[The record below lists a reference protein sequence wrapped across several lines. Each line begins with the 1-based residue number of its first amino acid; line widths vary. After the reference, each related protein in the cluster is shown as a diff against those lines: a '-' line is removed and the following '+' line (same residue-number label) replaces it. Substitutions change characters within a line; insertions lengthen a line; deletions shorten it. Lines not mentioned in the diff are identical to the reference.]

1 MSRPSGEGRLGE
13 DRSIVKTSWRAVVA
27 VVLLA
32 GFPAL
37 VFLVVGGL
45 AVAEYFFFVHHS
57 GILAIKLGIVAVP
70 VSYALL
76 KALFAIERTRG
87 DTGSGVPVTR
97 ADEPA
102 LWALVEELAAAVG
115 TRPPDT
121 ITLVSEVN
129 AGVRERTGWLGLRVR
144 QREMFIGA
152 QLLAGLRH
160 DQLRALLGHELGHYS
175 NNDTRLAGLTYRGRR
190 SIERALTGLGG
201 DGWFEGLVRRLFV
214 LYAKLYFAVSAAVCR
229 RQELAADAAAARVAG
244 TAAMTSA
251 LREIEVLDVAWDF
264 YFDRYVPIGWDAG
277 YLPDRLAGGF
287 RSLLADETRAEEF
300 DRVRR
305 NPPAEAASRYDT
317 HPPTAERIAALEA
330 LPEVPGRPG
339 GDHPASEI
347 LRDAA
352 PTLEA
357 AMASDFSDKAKAKRR
372 IGWDRLVDL
381 GVRHAVTREAAGILG
396 PGGTIAQALDLIDAG
411 RAAELADPERKPPS
425 SAGPRA
431 QREFAAPSVRER
443 LSTVVQ
449 AYLAEAEVA
458 HWKLSWSG
466 APEFVVDEPH
476 GSELTAALDAAAAA
490 DHDTA
495 PLRRLLAA
503 TGVLPVLS

>member
-1 MSRPSGEGRLGE
+1 M
-13 DRSIVKTSWRAVVA
+13 KTSWRALVA
-27 VVLLA
+27 VALLA
-32 GFPAL
+32 GFPVL

-45 AVAEYFFFVHHS
+45 AAAEYFFFQHS

-70 VSYALL
+70 MSYALL

-87 DTGSGVPVTR
+87 ATTPGVPATR
-97 ADEPA
+97 AGEPA
-102 LWALVEELAAAVG
+102 LWALVEELATAVG

-144 QREMFIGA
+144 RREMFIGA

-160 DQLRALLGHELGHYS
+160 DQLCALLGHELGHYS
-175 NNDTRLAGLTYRGRR
+175 NRDTRLAALTYRGRR
-190 SIERALTGLGG
+190 SIERALLGLSG
-201 DGWFEGLVRRLFV
+201 DGWFEGLVRKLFV

-244 TAAMTSA
+244 TAAMIGA
-251 LREIEVLDVAWDF
+251 LREIETLDVAWDF
-264 YFDRYVPIGWDAG
+264 YFDRYVAIGWDAG

-287 RSLLADETRAEEF
+287 QALLADEKRAGEF
-300 DRVRR
+300 DRVRHD
-305 NPPAEAASRYDT
+305 PPAGEGSRYDT
-317 HPPTAERIAALEA
+317 HPPTPARIAALEA
-330 LPEVPGRPG
+330 LPEFPGRPG
-339 GDHPASEI
+339 GGHPASEI

-357 AMASDFSDKAKAKRR
+357 AVASDFSEKAKAKRR
-372 IGWDRLVDL
+372 TDWDRLVDL
-381 GVRHAVTREAAGILG
+381 GVRHSVTVEAARILG
-396 PGGTIAQALDLIDAG
+396 AGKTLAQALDLIDAG
-411 RAAELADPERKPPS
+411 RAAELADPELAPPA

-431 QREFAAPSVRER
+431 RREFAAASVRAR

-466 APEFVVDEPH
+466 PPEFVVDEPL
-476 GSELTAALDAAAAA
+476 GSGLTTALDAAAAA

-503 TGVLPVLS
+503 ADVLPVRS

>member
-1 MSRPSGEGRLGE
+1 M
-13 DRSIVKTSWRAVVA
+13 KTSWRALVA
-27 VVLLA
+27 VALLA

-87 DTGSGVPVTR
+87 DAGSGVPVTR

-144 QREMFIGA
+144 RREMFIGA

-160 DQLRALLGHELGHYS
+160 DQLCALLGHELGHYG

-190 SIERALTGLGG
+190 SIERALIGLGG
-201 DGWFEGLVRRLFV
+201 DGWFEGLVRKLFV

-244 TAAMTSA
+244 TSAMTSA
-251 LREIEVLDVAWDF
+251 LREIEVLDVAWNF

-287 RSLLADETRAEEF
+287 QSLLADEARAEEF
-300 DRVRR
+300 GRVRQH
-305 NPPAEAASRYDT
+305 PPAEEISRYDT

-330 LPEVPGRPG
+330 LPEIPGRPDG
-339 GDHPASEI
+339 GHPASEI

-352 PTLEA
+352 TTLET

-381 GVRHAVTREAAGILG
+381 GVRHSVTRTAAQILG
-396 PGGTIAQALDLIDAG
+396 PGGTLAQALDRIDAG
-411 RAAELADPERKPPS
+411 RAVELADPELDPPA

-431 QREFAAPSVRER
+431 RREFAAPSVRER
-443 LSTVVQ
+443 LSTVVE

-458 HWKLSWSG
+458 HWKVSWSG
-466 APEFVVDEPH
+466 PPEFVVDEPY
-476 GSELTAALDAAAAA
+476 GSELAPALDAASAE
-490 DHDTA
+490 HDTA
-495 PLRRLLAA
+495 PLRRLLTAA
-503 TGVLPVLS
+503 GALPVRS

>member
-1 MSRPSGEGRLGE
+1 M
-13 DRSIVKTSWRAVVA
+13 KTSWRALLAVA
-27 VVLLA
+27 LLA

-45 AVAEYFFFVHHS
+45 AVTEYYFFRHHS
-57 GILAIKLGIVAVP
+57 GILAIKLAIVAVP

-87 DTGSGVPVTR
+87 DAVPGVPVTR

-102 LWALVEELAAAVG
+102 LWALVEELATAVG

-129 AGVRERTGWLGLRVR
+129 AGVRERTGWLGLRVFR
-144 QREMFIGA
+144 REMFIGA

-160 DQLRALLGHELGHYS
+160 DQLCALLGHELGHYS
-175 NNDTRLAGLTYRGRR
+175 NRDTRLAALTYRGRR
-190 SIERALTGLGG
+190 SIERALAGLGG

-244 TAAMTSA
+244 TAAMTGA
-251 LREIEVLDVAWDF
+251 LREVEVLDVAWDF
-264 YFDRYVPIGWDAG
+264 YFDRYVAIGWDAG

-287 RSLLADETRAEEF
+287 AELLADTARAEEF
-300 DRVRR
+300 GRLRQH
-305 NPPAEAASRYDT
+305 PPAKEESRYAT
-317 HPPTAERIAALEA
+317 HPPTPDRIAALEA

-339 GDHPASEI
+339 GDHPASEV
-347 LRDAA
+347 LRDATA
-352 PTLEA
+352 TLEA
-357 AMASDFSDKAKAKRR
+357 AMTSDFSDKAKLKRR
-372 IGWDRLVDL
+372 TDWNRLVDL
-381 GVRHAVTREAAGILG
+381 GVRHTVTREARVILG
-396 PGGTIAQALDLIDAG
+396 PGGTIAQALDRIDAG
-411 RAAELADPERKPPS
+411 RAADLADPERKPPA

-449 AYLAEAEVA
+449 SYLAEAEVA

-466 APEFVVDEPH
+466 PPEFIVDEPH
-476 GSELTAALDAAAAA
+476 GSELTAALDAAAAT

-503 TGVLPVLS
+503 TGVLPVNF

>member
-1 MSRPSGEGRLGE
+1 M
-13 DRSIVKTSWRAVVA
+13 KTSWRALVA
-27 VVLLA
+27 VALLA

-45 AVAEYFFFVHHS
+45 AVTEYYFFRHHS
-57 GILAIKLGIVAVP
+57 GILAIKLAVVAVP
-70 VSYALL
+70 MSYALL
-76 KALFAIERTRG
+76 KALFVIERTRG
-87 DTGSGVPVTR
+87 DAVPGVAATR
-97 ADEPA
+97 AEEPA

-144 QREMFIGA
+144 RREMFIGA

-160 DQLRALLGHELGHYS
+160 DQLCALLGHELGHYS
-175 NNDTRLAGLTYRGRR
+175 NHDTRLAGLTYRGRR
-190 SIERALTGLGG
+190 SIERALAGLGG
-201 DGWFEGLVRRLFV
+201 DGWFKGLVRRLFV

-244 TAAMTSA
+244 TAAMTGV
-251 LREIEVLDVAWDF
+251 LREVEVLDVAWDF
-264 YFDRYVPIGWDAG
+264 YFDRYVAIGWDAG

-287 RSLLADETRAEEF
+287 TALLADETRAGEF
-300 DRVRR
+300 DRVRWD
-305 NPPAEAASRYDT
+305 PPAKEDSRYAT
-317 HPPTAERIAALEA
+317 HPPTPDRIAALDA
-330 LPEVPGRPG
+330 LPAVPGRPG
-339 GDHPASEI
+339 GGHPASEI
-347 LRDAA
+347 LRDPAT
-352 PTLEA
+352 TLEA
-357 AMASDFSDKAKAKRR
+357 AIASDLSDKAKAKRR
-372 IGWDRLVDL
+372 TNWDRLVDL
-381 GVRHAVTREAAGILG
+381 GVRHTVTREAARILG
-396 PGGTIAQALDLIDAG
+396 PGGTIAQALDRIDAG
-411 RAAELADPERKPPS
+411 RGADLADPERKPPA

-466 APEFVVDEPH
+466 PPEFVVAAPH
-476 GSELTAALDAAAAA
+476 DRELTAALDAAAAA

-503 TGVLPVLS
+503 TGVLPVRS

>member
-1 MSRPSGEGRLGE
+1 M
-13 DRSIVKTSWRAVVA
+13 KTSWRALVA
-27 VVLLA
+27 VALLA
-32 GFPAL
+32 GFPVL

-45 AVAEYFFFVHHS
+45 AVAEYFFFRHS
-57 GILAIKLGIVAVP
+57 GILAVKLGIVAVP

-144 QREMFIGA
+144 RREMFIGA

-214 LYAKLYFAVSAAVCR
+214 LYAKLYFAVSAAACR

-251 LREIEVLDVAWDF
+251 LREIEALDVAWDF

-287 RSLLADETRAEEF
+287 RSLLADEARAEEF
-300 DRVRR
+300 DRIRQ
-305 NPPAEAASRYDT
+305 NPPAEETSRYDT

-330 LPEVPGRPG
+330 LPEVPVRQDG
-339 GDHPASEI
+339 GHPASEV

-352 PTLEA
+352 TTLEA
-357 AMASDFSDKAKAKRR
+357 AMVSDFSDKAKAKRR

-381 GVRHAVTREAAGILG
+381 GVRHSVTRAAAGILG
-396 PGGTIAQALDLIDAG
+396 AGGTLAQALDLIDAG
-411 RAAELADPERKPPS
+411 RAAELADPEHKPPA

-431 QREFAAPSVRER
+431 QREFAAPSVRDR
-443 LSTVVQ
+443 LSTVVK

-466 APEFVVDEPH
+466 PPEFVVDEPY
-476 GSELTAALDAAAAA
+476 GSELAAALDAASA

-495 PLRRLLAA
+495 PLRRLLVAA
-503 TGVLPVLS
+503 GALPVRS

>member
-1 MSRPSGEGRLGE
+1 M
-13 DRSIVKTSWRAVVA
+13 KTSWRALVA
-27 VVLLA
+27 VALLA

-45 AVAEYFFFVHHS
+45 AVTEYYFFRHHS
-57 GILAIKLGIVAVP
+57 GILAIKLAIVAVP

-87 DTGSGVPVTR
+87 DDLPGVPVTR

-121 ITLVSEVN
+121 ITLISEVN
-129 AGVRERTGWLGLRVR
+129 AGVRERTGWLGLRVLR
-144 QREMFIGA
+144 REMFIGA

-160 DQLRALLGHELGHYS
+160 DQLCALLGHELGHYS
-175 NNDTRLAGLTYRGRR
+175 NRDTRLAALTYRGRR
-190 SIERALTGLGG
+190 SIERALAGLGG
-201 DGWFEGLVRRLFV
+201 DGWFEGLVRKLFV

-244 TAAMTSA
+244 TAAMTGV
-251 LREIEVLDVAWDF
+251 LREVEVLDVAWDF
-264 YFDRYVPIGWDAG
+264 YSDRYVAIGWDAG

-287 RSLLADETRAEEF
+287 AELLADETRAAEF
-300 DRVRR
+300 DRLRQH
-305 NPPAEAASRYDT
+305 PPAKEESRYAT
-317 HPPTAERIAALEA
+317 HPPTPDRIAALEA

-339 GDHPASEI
+339 GDHPASEV
-347 LRDAA
+347 LRDPV

-357 AMASDFSDKAKAKRR
+357 AMASDLSDKAKLKRR
-372 IGWDRLVDL
+372 TDWNRLVDL
-381 GVRHAVTREAAGILG
+381 GVRHTVTREAARILG
-396 PGGTIAQALDLIDAG
+396 PGGTIAQALDRIDAG

-449 AYLAEAEVA
+449 SYLAEAEVA

-466 APEFVVDEPH
+466 PPEFVVDEPYA
-476 GSELTAALDAAAAA
+476 GELTAALDAAAAA

-503 TGVLPVLS
+503 TGVLPVRS

>member
-1 MSRPSGEGRLGE
+1 M
-13 DRSIVKTSWRAVVA
+13 KTSWRALVA
-27 VVLLA
+27 VALLA

-45 AVAEYFFFVHHS
+45 AVAEYFFRHS

-87 DTGSGVPVTR
+87 GTGGGVPVTR
-97 ADEPA
+97 ADEPV

-144 QREMFIGA
+144 RREMFIGA

-160 DQLRALLGHELGHYS
+160 DQLCALLGHELGHYS
-175 NNDTRLAGLTYRGRR
+175 NHDTRLAGLTYRGRR

-201 DGWFEGLVRRLFV
+201 DGWFEGLIRKLFV

-244 TAAMTSA
+244 TAAMTGA
-251 LREIEVLDVAWDF
+251 LREIEVLGVAWDF

-287 RSLLADETRAEEF
+287 RSLLADEARAEEF
-300 DRVRR
+300 DRVRQ
-305 NPPAEAASRYDT
+305 NPPPEEISRYDT
-317 HPPTAERIAALEA
+317 HPPTAERIAAIEA
-330 LPEVPGRPG
+330 LPEVPGRPDG
-339 GDHPASEI
+339 GHPASEI

-352 PTLEA
+352 TTLET
-357 AMASDFSDKAKAKRR
+357 AMVSDFSDKAKAKHR

-381 GVRHAVTREAAGILG
+381 GVRHSVTRAAGEILG
-396 PGGTIAQALDLIDAG
+396 PGRTLAQALDLIDAG
-411 RAAELADPERKPPS
+411 RAAELADPELELPARP
-425 SAGPRA
+425 
-431 QREFAAPSVRER
+431 ELAAPSVRAR
-443 LSTVVQ
+443 LSIVVE

-458 HWKLSWSG
+458 HWKVSWSG
-466 APEFVVDEPH
+466 PPELVVDEPH
-476 GSELTAALDAAAAA
+476 GRELAAALDAAAA

-503 TGVLPVLS
+503 AGALPVRS